1 MRTLLALERHIWEI
15 FILDQTKSAG
25 SKIKR
30 RVHFIKLNMMS
41 IVNLDA
47 YVSCVSSNS
56 WLLKRSFHIVNQ
68 EL

>member
-1 MRTLLALERHIWEI
+1 MRTLLALERPIWEI

-41 IVNLDA
+41 IVPLI
-47 YVSCVSSNS
+47 
-56 WLLKRSFHIVNQ
+56 WMLMFHVFLQIAGC
-68 EL
+68 